1 MAKLLLF
8 DIDGTMLRVYGAGV
22 RAMLRAAEQ
31 VIGER
36 CRDAE
41 INFGGAMD
49 PWVFRLLVD
58 HGRYEFSEET
68 HRTFR
73 GVYGDLLRAELEGEA
88 NPCKALPGVLDLLGR
103 VRQHPDV
110 RLGVLTGNY
119 PETGLLKLRAA
130 GIQPEWF
137 EVAVWGDMADS
148 RPGLIPVALAQL
160 PGSGLTAQ
168 DVIVIGD
175 TLRDIHCAHENGALC
190 LAVATGGDT
199 KEDLIAGGADAVVDD
214 LTDPRPLFDLLARE
228 RRRPTG
234 HAA

>member
-8 DIDGTMLRVYGAGV
+8 DIDGTLLRAYGAGV
-22 RAMLRAAEQ
+22 RSMLRAAEQ

-58 HGRYEFSEET
+58 HGRYEYSDDT

-73 GVYGDLLRAELEGEA
+73 GVYGELLRAELESET
-88 NPCKALPGVLDLLGR
+88 NPCKALAGVHDLLTR
-103 VRQHPDV
+103 VRNHPELH
-110 RLGVLTGNY
+110 LGLLTGNY

-130 GIQPEWF
+130 GIDPDWF
-137 EVAVWGDMADS
+137 EVAVWGDMASS

-160 PGSGLTAQ
+160 PSPGLTAH
-168 DVIVIGD
+168 DVVVIGD
-175 TLRDIHCAHENGALC
+175 TLRDIQCAHENGALC
-190 LAVATGGDT
+190 LAVATGGNT
-199 KEDLIAGGADAVVDD
+199 KEELIAGGADAVVDD
-214 LTDPRPLFDLLARE
+214 LTDPRPLFDLLALE
-228 RRRPTG
+228 RRRP
-234 HAA
+234 HNPR